1 MESQFLDPH
10 GSWENIFPISETDS
24 QFYSFT
30 ESLLQ
35 VYNFIKKETENW
47 NRLGGLAQRHGHE
60 FKQVPGDGEGQGSL
74 CAAVPGVK
82 KLDMTERLNNKKS
95 GRRKCKILN
104 F

>member
-10 GSWENIFPISETDS
+10 GSWENIFLVSETDS
-24 QFYSFT
+24 EFYSFT

-47 NRLGGLAQRHGHE
+47 NRLGGLAQCHGHE

-74 CAAVPGVK
+74 AYCSPWGHK
-82 KLDMTERLNNKKS
+82 ELDKTEQLNNNNNP
-95 GRRKCKILN
+95 R
-104 F
+104 